1 MGKRFTE
8 EEMEILRQ
16 HPAVRS
22 VNSYI
27 LQFTP
32 EFKMWFYRE
41 HQSGK
46 TTPRILTDAGFDL
59 SMLGKRR
66 VQSIRTHIVQWFES
80 ECAPC
85 PGKDNR
91 SISASAYELAA
102 ANEKI
107 DRLERQLKHTTQE
120 LEFVKKIINAGYGNS
135 EK

>member
-8 EEMEILRQ
+8 EEMEVLRQ

-22 VNSYI
+22 VNTYT

-46 TTPRILTDAGFDL
+46 STPRILTDAGFDL

-66 VQSIRTHIVQWFES
+66 VQSIRVHIVRWFES
-80 ECAPC
+80 DHAACLE
-85 PGKDNR
+85 KDSR
-91 SISASAYELAA
+91 SISVSTYELAA

-120 LEFVKKIINAGYGNS
+120 LEFVKK
-135 EK
+135 

>member
-22 VNSYI
+22 VNNHV

-32 EFKMWFYRE
+32 EFKLWFYRE

-46 TTPRILTDAGFDL
+46 RPPRILTDAGFDL
-59 SMLGKRR
+59 AMLGTRR
-66 VQSIRTHIVQWFES
+66 IQSIRTHIVEWFEKNDTPRP
-80 ECAPC
+80 E
-85 PGKDNR
+85 KDNCPIPT
-91 SISASAYELAA
+91 SVYELAA

-107 DRLERQLKHTTQE
+107 KRLERQLQHTKQE
-120 LEFVKKIINAGYGNS
+120 LEFVKKIINADYGES
-135 EK
+135 DK